1 MLISSGHPDI
11 DPLIVYFSDSAF
23 MDCDDRKST
32 GSHIGMYRGGCL
44 EMVTGTAGLVPDS
57 TAEAEAVWI
66 SITSKASCFTRQ
78 AHCQIY
84 HDDADRPLTVPLFTD
99 SKAALAIMTK
109 DRDTNRSRHIDRR
122 FMVTR
127 SLCERGLAK
136 LYHTSGDTFM
146 LADVGTKNL
155 PSSVSD
161 PKVDIA
167 CGVPDAAIPSLPT
180 NKAKQT

>member
-1 MLISSGHPDI
+1 MI
-11 DPLIVYFSDSAF
+11 
-23 MDCDDRKST
+23 
-32 GSHIGMYRGGCL
+32 
-44 EMVTGTAGLVPDS
+44 TGTAGIVPDS

-66 SITSKASCFTRQ
+66 SVASKSSCFIRQ

-84 HDDADRPLTVPLFTD
+84 HDDPDRALTVPLFTD
-99 SKAALAIMTK
+99 SSAALAIMSR

-127 SLCERGLAK
+127 SLCERGLVK

-161 PKVDIA
+161 PKVDVA
-167 CGVPDAAIPSLPT
+167 CGVPGAAIPSLPPS
-180 NKAKQT
+180 KREQT